1 MPKDKINR
9 QNKPKSEAT
18 TRPEC
23 RSSNAQSGEAGAQEM
38 LQQAN
43 NANVASHPHDRI
55 SPMLAGK
62 RTRRFKPKTKAAA
75 RQQSQTK
82 QKRPTAETPIET
94 PSEYRGDGTQQEPSA
109 TDTAP
114 APRVPERSKQP
125 TKGMPIET
133 PSEHR
138 RDDTQQKPTDTAPV
152 RRSTPKRKRPT
163 EGTPIEIPSGYRVD
177 DVQEEPEPT
186 ATEDVAIALP
196 AIQFPPITLKDIKLA
211 IKNYEEEKRAEE
223 VETRRQK
230 SRRM

>member
-75 RQQSQTK
+75 RQQSHTK
-82 QKRPTAETPIET
+82 QKRPTAET
-94 PSEYRGDGTQQEPSA
+94 
-109 TDTAP
+109 
-114 APRVPERSKQP
+114 
-125 TKGMPIET
+125 PIET